1 MDIFENRRNTNKK
14 MQEKIIM
21 EILVCIKQVPDDSV
35 EISLDEATGKPAL
48 DGVTPVVNAFD
59 TYAEEMAVRL
69 KEAVA
74 ESEVTVVSIGDDSV
88 KNSLKNCLA
97 VGADH
102 AYLVKCDEAE
112 NLDGAAVAKVL
123 AKAKADIEAAEGK
136 TFDLIFC
143 GKESTDYAASQT
155 GLLLAAELNVPAVAN
170 VVAVETADGTAKI
183 RQETEIGYNE
193 VEASMPC
200 VVTIQKPNYDP
211 RYPTIKSKMAARKKP
226 IGELEVG
233 EIPESSMEVVKVYA
247 PAKRQ
252 AGVKIK
258 AESPEESVAQAMK
271 LIADAKVL

>member
-1 MDIFENRRNTNKK
+1 
-14 MQEKIIM
+14 M

-35 EISLDEATGKPAL
+35 EISLNEATGKPAL
-48 DGVTPVVNAFD
+48 DDVTPVVNAFD

-69 KEAVA
+69 KEAV
-74 ESEVTVVSIGDDSV
+74 EGEVTVVSIGDDSV

-102 AYLVKCDEAE
+102 AYLVKCEDAE
-112 NLDGAAVAKVL
+112 SLDSAAVAKLL
-123 AKAKADIEAAEGK
+123 AKAKKDIEEAEGK
-136 TFDLIFC
+136 TFDIIFC

-155 GLLLAAELNVPAVAN
+155 GLLLADELNVPAVAN
-170 VVAVETADGTAKI
+170 VIAVETVDGKAVI

-193 VEASMPC
+193 IEASTPC
-200 VVTIQKPNYDP
+200 VVTVQKPNYDP

-226 IGELEVG
+226 IAELEAGELPV
-233 EIPESSMEVVKVYA
+233 SSMEVIKVYA

-258 AESPEESVAQAMK
+258 AETPEEAVAQAMA
-271 LIADAKVL
+271 LITDAKVL